1 MDSTLTIR
9 FAPHSFALFGCL
21 QSMFQTSQAICI
33 ATTPEC
39 EVLKTS
45 AKFGKK
51 PEAFF
56 IKTRNKK
63 WKNLFFTGFISKNK
77 SLQFSL
83 PPNKGRGK

>member
-45 AKFGKK
+45 AKL
-51 PEAFF
+51 E
-56 IKTRNKK
+56 
-63 WKNLFFTGFISKNK
+63 KNQKR
-77 SLQFSL
+77 SL
-83 PPNKGRGK
+83 